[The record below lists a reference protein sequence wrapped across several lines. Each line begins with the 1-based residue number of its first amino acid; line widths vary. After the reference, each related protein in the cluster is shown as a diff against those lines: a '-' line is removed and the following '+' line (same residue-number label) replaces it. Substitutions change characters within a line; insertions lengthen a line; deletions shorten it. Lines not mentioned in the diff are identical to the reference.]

1 MNLLVDKDMFVMYLT
16 NCLVRTKNK
25 TTSNLIQVFENE
37 DNIFLLSE
45 LMIERIENELSGK
58 PSLLYEFQG
67 FIQSLG
73 DDKRYL
79 PQNVNEKIESEEIIK
94 IFENNSHND
103 YMFVFIKQEKNDY
116 KSISNQ
122 CCFWGSINKPNKDW
136 LILSFASNR
145 QINVRYSDFVNDRQ
159 IKQFFID
166 YFRFNYKSKNVT
178 MLDSY
183 CHLHR
188 HDLFDS
194 IRNNGHIISVFTSSF
209 NKKPF
214 EVIALRKSIKG
225 HFSKTTTVKF
235 SSDKTLIH
243 ERTIMIDDFV
253 LEVNHDFAEIMRRN
267 RNWKIDI
274 TYDTEIRLENEN
286 KCQAYN

>member
-16 NCLVRTKNK
+16 NCLSRTKNK
-25 TTSNLIQVFENE
+25 TISNLIQVFENE

-45 LMIERIENELSGK
+45 LMIERIEHELSGV
-58 PSLLYEFQG
+58 PSLLYEFQS
-67 FIQSLG
+67 FIQSLS

-79 PQNVNEKIESEEIIK
+79 TQNVNEKIESEEIVK
-94 IFENNSHND
+94 IFENNLQND
-103 YMFVFIKQEKNDY
+103 YMFVFVKQEKDNY
-116 KSISNQ
+116 KSICNQ
-122 CCFWGSINKPNKDW
+122 CCFWVNINKPNKDW
-136 LILSFASNR
+136 AILSFASNR
-145 QINVRYSDFVNDRQ
+145 QINVRYSDFASDRQ
-159 IKQFFID
+159 IKQFFAD
-166 YFRFNYKSKNVT
+166 FFKFNYKSKNVT

-209 NKKPF
+209 NRKIF
-214 EVIALRKSIKG
+214 EVNALRKSIKEY
-225 HFSKTTTVKF
+225 FSRTTTVKF
-235 SSDKTLIH
+235 SSDKTLLH

-253 LEVNHDFAEIMRRN
+253 LEANHDFAEIIRRN
-267 RNWKIDI
+267 RNWKIDVI
-274 TYDTEIRLENEN
+274 YDTEIRLENEN